1 MDVVSLATA
10 KYIKKNSGKIAS
22 AIDGV
27 SDMLRGAIYQ
37 SLLKADVPKAIV
49 RNIAWAIDAFLF

>member
-10 KYIKKNSGKIAS
+10 KYIKKNSGKIAN
-22 AIDGV
+22 A
-27 SDMLRGAIYQ
+27 SDLLRGAIYQ

-49 RNIAWAIDAFLF
+49 RNIAWAIDVFLF

>member
-1 MDVVSLATA
+1 
-10 KYIKKNSGKIAS
+10 
-22 AIDGV
+22 
-27 SDMLRGAIYQ
+27 MLRGAIYQ